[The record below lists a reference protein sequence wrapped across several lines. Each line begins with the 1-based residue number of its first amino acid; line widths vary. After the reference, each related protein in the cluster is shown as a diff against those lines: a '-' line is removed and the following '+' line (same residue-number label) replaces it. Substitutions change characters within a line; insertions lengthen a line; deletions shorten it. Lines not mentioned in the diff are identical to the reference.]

1 MSKKPVISRVALADQ
16 VMHLL
21 QERILD
27 GVYEPG
33 ARLNI
38 DAISR
43 ELDISSSPIRE
54 ALTRLSAMGLVTS
67 STFAGFAVTPVP
79 TREWFEQLLT
89 FRILAEGWAARQ
101 VARLRPATAIERM
114 TDSLHALEAG
124 TLGARAR
131 DYVSANK
138 ADESFHDAMLDA
150 CGNEILAQSVRNLH
164 PHLHHARLFSK
175 VPQDIAPVI
184 EEHRAILDAIR
195 SGDEDA
201 AAAALER
208 HLRMSWQRY
217 DGWTTAEA
225 PVAVI

>member
-27 GVYEPG
+27 GEYEPG
-33 ARLNI
+33 GRLNI

-79 TREWFEQLLT
+79 TRKWFEQLLT
-89 FRILAEGWAARQ
+89 FRVLAEGWAVRQ
-101 VARLRPATAIERM
+101 VARLRPAGAIERM
-114 TDSLHALEAG
+114 TDSLRALESS
-124 TLGARAR
+124 TLGVRAR
-131 DYVSANK
+131 EYVSASK
-138 ADESFHDAMLDA
+138 ADENFHDAMLDA
-150 CGNEILAQSVRNLH
+150 CGNEVLAQSVRSLH
-164 PHLHHARLFSK
+164 PHLHHARLFST

-184 EEHRAILDAIR
+184 EEHRAILNAVL

-217 DGWTTAEA
+217 DGWTSGETTMPDA
-225 PVAVI
+225 